1 MYKGKLVDWKGMRK
15 KAREMLQ
22 SLHVELDENAL
33 VDTLSVAQKQ
43 IVEICKAMNH
53 NCQVLI
59 MDEPSAVLTDRELD
73 ILFDVID
80 RLVKSGVTI
89 LYISHKFDEIFQIC
103 QDVTVLRDGKH
114 IDTLPIELL
123 QGSH

>member
-43 IVEICKAMNH
+43 MLNYDKAIGNH

-59 MDEPSAVLTDRELD
+59 MDE
-73 ILFDVID
+73 
-80 RLVKSGVTI
+80 
-89 LYISHKFDEIFQIC
+89 H
-103 QDVTVLRDGKH
+103 
-114 IDTLPIELL
+114 L
-123 QGSH
+123 QY

>member
-1 MYKGKLVDWKGMRK
+1 MRR

-80 RLVKSGVTI
+80 RLVKVESLFYTFRINLTRYFRSVRM
-89 LYISHKFDEIFQIC
+89 
-103 QDVTVLRDGKH
+103 LRCFEMVN
-114 IDTLPIELL
+114 I
-123 QGSH
+123 